1 MNSTLYNLQ
10 LLQVALHRKYNM
22 QIQSGNSWSQ
32 ILKSSVVCLNST
44 MKKSYD
50 TTPFRV
56 IWGRDSR
63 YQDLVPSLNNVAIS
77 AEENIETEEAIF
89 SLYDVQPDDSDAYS
103 PPQEQP
109 QESIAIL
116 DNYRRATCE
125 LAGENIGTEQLKQ
138 KRQCD
143 KKVTQHR

>member
-1 MNSTLYNLQ
+1 
-10 LLQVALHRKYNM
+10 M

-32 ILKSSVVCLNST
+32 LLKSAVLCMNST
-44 MKKSYD
+44 MKKSHG

-56 IWGRDSR
+56 MWDRDSR
-63 YQDLVPSLNNVAIS
+63 YQDLVPSLNDVAIS
-77 AEENIETEEAIF
+77 EEEDIETEEAIF

-109 QESIAIL
+109 QVSLAIL
-116 DNYRRATCE
+116 DDYRRATCE

-138 KRQCD
+138 KRQYD